1 MTGLSVLSVNM
12 RETISCVSDSERE
25 RGREEGREGERASLV
40 LFIASNTDRNHA
52 EIPQSTENPVCGNR
66 VSGDHS

>member
-1 MTGLSVLSVNM
+1 MSVTV
-12 RETISCVSDSERE
+12 RQ
-25 RGREEGREGERASLV
+25 RGREEGRGERERERASLV
-40 LFIASNTDRNHA
+40 LFIASNPDRNHA